1 MTTLEKYKDE
11 VRKQISQ
18 GLDFSESVFGVSIST
33 KAELA
38 ERAKVYGYRKPK
50 NAYCGTGGCFYLTLK
65 RVYETMKKKGML

>member
-1 MTTLEKYKDE
+1 MTTLEKYQDE

-18 GLDFSESVFGVSIST
+18 DLDFNQDVFEVSIST
-33 KAELA
+33 REYLA